1 MTLGV
6 VGQRAVMEEANY
18 LGISTAERNQF
29 VYRIISVERLLQLF
43 GTKQNVLVKPKEWED
58 PFENFIL
65 QSPVQIQTGEIA
77 TFGFRDQFYGQCWTL
92 HSASDAMWRIYSPKK
107 EAVRIR
113 STIRGLA
120 NSLSRT
126 LGNWAHLKAFIGKV
140 RYLPN
145 KQLIAY
151 ANSVFRGVWIPSS
164 KLFADTLLVK
174 RPAFKHEREVRLLFF
189 QHDEN
194 LATCNRFAYP
204 VDPHTFVDQI
214 MIDPRMSEKEYGELK
229 AKVQGETGYRGPIKR
244 SLLYAAPPAMVLPF
258 GETPNPALHGTRDKA
273 ARP

>member
-1 MTLGV
+1 
-6 VGQRAVMEEANY
+6 MEEGNY
-18 LGISTAERNQF
+18 FDVLTAERNQF
-29 VYRIISVERLLQLF
+29 IYRIVSIERLLQLF
-43 GTKQNVLVKPKEWED
+43 ETKQNVLVKPRKWED

-65 QSPVQIQTGEIA
+65 QSQVQLQTGEIA

-92 HSASDAMWRIYSPKK
+92 HSASDAMWRIYSPTKN
-107 EAVRIR
+107 AVRIR

-120 NSLSRT
+120 DSLSRT
-126 LGNWAHLKAFIGKV
+126 LGDWSRVQAFVGKV

-151 ANSVFRGVWIPSS
+151 ANSAFCGVGIPST
-164 KLFADTLLVK
+164 KMFAQTLLVK

-189 QHDEN
+189 QHDKHF
-194 LATCNRFAYP
+194 AKDDFFAYAI
-204 VDPHTFVDQI
+204 DPHEFVGQI
-214 MIDPRMSEKEYGELK
+214 MIDPRMSEKEASDLKGEIR
-229 AKVQGETGYRGPIKR
+229 AKTGYRGTIMR

-258 GETPNPALHGTRDKA
+258 GETPNPALQGTRDEA